1 MSSVLVID
9 DKKSM
14 REMLCQ
20 TLTAEGFDVN
30 SASSGAQGIDLAH
43 DKSFDVIVTDLK
55 MPDMDGINV
64 LSQIRDS
71 DPDASV
77 IMMTA
82 YATIENAV
90 EAMKLGA
97 FDFIT
102 KPFDT
107 NHLTFLIRRA
117 LEQRQLE
124 AENELLKEEIDTA
137 HDTDEIIG
145 ANVRMHEVMRLIKK
159 VAPSD
164 TSALLLGESGT
175 GKELF
180 ARAIH
185 KLSMRKNKPFV
196 AINCAAIPHELLE
209 NELFGSER
217 GAFTSSNARK
227 IGKFEIANSGTVFL
241 DEVGDMDTALQ
252 AKILRVLQERK
263 FERLGG
269 NQTINVDIRM
279 IAASNVDLKEAIAKK
294 KFREDL
300 YYRLSV
306 FPVTI
311 PPLRD
316 RRDDIPALAEHFL
329 NKFCKDM
336 KKPKKRLSKEAL
348 SLLDKYNWPGNV
360 RELENTIERAIILCE
375 SKVISPEHLA
385 IRLPTVEEIR
395 LREGAGLKEVGQH
408 AQMVAERA
416 MIIRIL
422 KQTKGNKR
430 KTAEILQIDYTTL
443 FEKIK
448 KYHIDT
454 INEV

>member
-1 MSSVLVID
+1 
-9 DKKSM
+9 M
-14 REMLCQ
+14 REMLTQ
-20 TLTAEGFDVN
+20 TLGAEGFDVD
-30 SASSGAQGIDLAH
+30 SVSSGVKGVDIARE
-43 DKSFDVIVTDLK
+43 KRFDVVVTDLK
-55 MPDMDGINV
+55 MPDMDGIQV
-64 LSQIRDS
+64 LSKLKDN
-71 DPDASV
+71 DPDAAV

-107 NHLTFLIRRA
+107 NHLTFLINRA
-117 LEQRQLE
+117 MEQRRLT
-124 AENELLKEEIDTA
+124 AENELLKEEIDLA
-137 HDTDEIIG
+137 HGSHAIIG
-145 ANVRMHEVMRLIKK
+145 NNVRMHEVMRLVRK

-185 KLSMRKNKPFV
+185 KLSERKDKSFV
-196 AINCAAIPHELLE
+196 PINCAAIPRELLE

-217 GAFTSSNARK
+217 GAFTSSHARK
-227 IGKFEIANSGTVFL
+227 IGKFEIANNGTVFL
-241 DEVGDMDTALQ
+241 DEIGDMDPSLQ
-252 AKILRVLQERK
+252 AKLLRVLQEKK

-269 NQTINVDIRM
+269 TQTISVDIRM
-279 IAASNVDLKEAIAKK
+279 ITASNVDLAEAIANK

-300 YYRLSV
+300 YYRISV
-306 FPVTI
+306 FPITI

-329 NKFCKDM
+329 NKYCMDM
-336 KKPKKRLSKEAL
+336 KKHTKRLSKDAL
-348 SLLDKYNWPGNV
+348 ALLDKYHWPGNV

-375 SKVISPEHLA
+375 GRVIGQDHLA
-385 IRLPTVEEIR
+385 IRIPTAEEIR

-408 AQMVAERA
+408 AQMIAERA
-416 MIIRIL
+416 MIIRVL

-430 KTAEILQIDYTTL
+430 KAAGVMQIDYTTL

-448 KYHIDT
+448 KYSIDT
-454 INEV
+454 IKEV

>member
-14 REMLCQ
+14 REMLTQ
-20 TLTAEGFDVN
+20 TLGAEGFDVD
-30 SASSGAQGIDLAH
+30 SVSSGVKGVDIARE
-43 DKSFDVIVTDLK
+43 KRFDVVITDLK
-55 MPDMDGINV
+55 MPDMDGIQV
-64 LSQIRDS
+64 LSKLKDN
-71 DPDASV
+71 DPDAAV

-107 NHLTFLIRRA
+107 NHLTFLINRA
-117 LEQRQLE
+117 MEQRRLE
-124 AENELLKEEIDTA
+124 AENELLKEEIDLA
-137 HDTDEIIG
+137 HGSHAIIG
-145 ANVRMHEVMRLIKK
+145 NNVRMHEVMRLVRK

-185 KLSMRKNKPFV
+185 KLSERKDKSFV
-196 AINCAAIPHELLE
+196 PINCAAIPRELLE

-227 IGKFEIANSGTVFL
+227 IGKFEIANNGTVFL
-241 DEVGDMDTALQ
+241 DEIGDMDPSLQ
-252 AKILRVLQERK
+252 AKLLRVLQEKK

-269 NQTINVDIRM
+269 TQTISVDIRM
-279 IAASNVDLKEAIAKK
+279 IVASNVDLTEAIANK

-300 YYRLSV
+300 YYRISV
-306 FPVTI
+306 FPITI

-329 NKFCKDM
+329 NKYCMDM
-336 KKPKKRLSKEAL
+336 KKHTKRLSKDAL
-348 SLLDKYNWPGNV
+348 ALLDKYHWPGNV

-375 SKVISPEHLA
+375 GRVIGQDHLA
-385 IRLPTVEEIR
+385 IRIPTAEEIR

-408 AQMVAERA
+408 AQMIAERA
-416 MIIRIL
+416 MIIRVL

-430 KTAEILQIDYTTL
+430 KAAGVMQIDYTTL

-448 KYHIDT
+448 KYSIDT
-454 INEV
+454 IKEV